1 MPRGYPIVTP
11 GLAVDAQVVDASWRT
26 YVPQVA
32 VAAGSTAPNYVA
44 NQGRFMVA
52 NNVVRCDVLLDGN
65 GGTAGSGAGIV
76 SVSLPVLPSPLRLAG
91 LSPVGYYVNGA
102 NGSLLY
108 ASLSTTSVFASLSQF
123 LSVGGGSP
131 TFNNFTAAMQDNAAR
146 TIRLHFWYESDLLE
160 P

>member
-11 GLAVDAQVVDASWRT
+11 GLAVDAQVVDASWREF
-26 YVPQVA
+26 VPQVRI
-32 VAAGSTAPNYVA
+32 VGAGTPPNYVV

-52 NNVVRCDVLLDGN
+52 NNVVRCDVLLDGD
-65 GGTAGSGAGIV
+65 GGTPGSGAGVIN
-76 SVSLPVLPSPLRLAG
+76 VSLPVLPSPLRLAA
-91 LSPVGYYVNGA
+91 LLPVGSYANGA

-108 ASLSTTSVFASLSQF
+108 ASLSVTSVFASLTQF

-146 TIRLHFWYESDLLE
+146 TIRLHFWYESDLLA